1 MWRQLS
7 ISFRLLLVLTV
18 VTGLIYPVSVTGLAQ
33 LLFKEKAD
41 GSLIARNGQVVG
53 SALIGQRFRRPEYFQ
68 PRPSAAGA
76 EGYDASLSGGSN
88 LGPTSRRL
96 AERVGAAVETF
107 RRENPGYRGPI
118 ASDLLTASAS
128 GLDPDLSPA
137 SALVQVAR
145 VASARGASQD
155 KVEALVS
162 RFVEGRDLGFIGEP
176 RVNVLL
182 LNLALDRG
190 FPLDGQGAK

>member
-1 MWRQLS
+1 M
-7 ISFRLLLVLTV
+7 
-18 VTGLIYPVSVTGLAQ
+18 GALIVR
-33 LLFKEKAD
+33 D
-41 GSLIARNGQVVG
+41 GRVVG
-53 SALIGQRFRRPEYFQ
+53 SALIGQRFRRPEYFH

-96 AERVGAAVETF
+96 ADRVRAAVELF
-107 RRENPGYRGPI
+107 RRENPGFQGPI
-118 ASDLLTASAS
+118 PSDLLTASAS

-137 SALVQVAR
+137 SALAQAAR
-145 VASARGASQD
+145 VARARGASQN
-155 KVEALVS
+155 KVEALVN

-182 LNLALDRG
+182 LNLALDRD
-190 FPLDGQGAK
+190 FPMEGQGAK